1 MMPWSLRR
9 SPMAPG
15 VPLEGSDTVQGLRT
29 LERLRRF
36 ELLQAPEGPGGGG
49 GGGGSGGGWRRAFL
63 RYKGPFVEQL
73 TADDLQQAPKSW
85 RLFWRGTEH
94 GQAAQAYNLP
104 ASLEV
109 LVERTEV
116 GGGPR

>member
-1 MMPWSLRR
+1 
-9 SPMAPG
+9 MAPG

-36 ELLQAPEGPGGGG
+36 ELLQAPEGPD